1 VHWLVRIAGLDD
13 PTGPVYLFWS
23 GIGADLGEFA
33 IVAVIW
39 HHLNCHVKGCWR
51 IAGHRN
57 PQTGFRSCMRHR
69 RIAQVPPDDEGRPGA
84 SSVGSPR
91 SR

>member
-1 VHWLVRIAGLDD
+1 MRWLAHALGLDVPPSAWYD
-13 PTGPVYLFWS
+13 FWS
-23 GIGADLGEFA
+23 GIGSDLGEFA

-39 HHLNCHVKGCWR
+39 HHLNCHVKGCGR

-69 RIAQVPPDDEGRPGA
+69 RIAQEKRQENRDE
-84 SSVGSPR
+84 
-91 SR
+91 